1 MLSALSILQDI
12 MIAMPEQ
19 RKCRHCK
26 HWQNGCKLAGG
37 RMSPAHIQK
46 AGCDTW
52 MCDGVPV

>member
-1 MLSALSILQDI
+1 

-37 RMSPAHIQK
+37 RMPPAHIQK